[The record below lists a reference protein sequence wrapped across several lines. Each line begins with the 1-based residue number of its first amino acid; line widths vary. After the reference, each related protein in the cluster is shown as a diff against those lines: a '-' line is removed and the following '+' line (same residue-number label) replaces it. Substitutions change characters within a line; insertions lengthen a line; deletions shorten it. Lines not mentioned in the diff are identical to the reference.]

1 MRRMLAIL
9 ALLMA
14 PGAALAQGT
23 AACERV
29 FRQCIADCAGP
40 PGACT
45 AACHGERAICIQNP
59 SRPPQPARAAR

>member
-1 MRRMLAIL
+1 MRRTLAIL

-29 FRQCIADCAGP
+29 FRQCIAGCAGAT
-40 PGACT
+40 GACT
-45 AACHGERAICIQNP
+45 EACHGERASCIQNP
-59 SRPPQPARAAR
+59 SRLPQPTRAAR